1 MAAARILVVDDVPQ
15 NVKLLADVLAF
26 HGYDVVTASDGDEG
40 LQRVREDHP
49 DLVLLDVMMPRLNG
63 YDACRAI
70 RADPATALLPVV
82 MVTAL
87 DPAKER
93 VKGIEAG
100 ADDFLSKPINTPELL
115 ARVKSLLRI
124 KALIAQVEEGKRE
137 LAEMNRTLA
146 ARVAE
151 QVAEMERLG
160 RLRRFLSPKVAD
172 LIVTGKLDDPLA
184 THRREVVV
192 VFVDLR
198 GFTAFTEQV
207 EPEEVFAVLRAYH
220 AEIGRLVALHD
231 GTIEHFAGDGVMI
244 IFNDPVQLPD
254 PAMAA
259 VRMAIDMRESVDR
272 LAREWRRSGYE
283 LGCGIGVAQGYATIG
298 TIGFE
303 GRYDY
308 GTIGSVT
315 NLSARLCGEAAAG
328 QILLSQKVFAR
339 VESRIDSQPAGQL
352 TLKGFP
358 KPVGVHAVVAIRGE
372 AAAQSPDEPAGSTP

>member
-1 MAAARILVVDDVPQ
+1 MARILVVDDTPH
-15 NVKLLADVLAF
+15 NVKLLADLLASR
-26 HGYDVVTASDGDEG
+26 GYEVVTASDGDEA
-40 LQRVREDHP
+40 LLRVKDSKP

-63 YDACRAI
+63 YDTCRAI
-70 RADPATALLPVV
+70 RADPGTGILPVV

-87 DPAKER
+87 DPAGER
-93 VKGIEAG
+93 IKGIEAG
-100 ADDFLSKPINTPELL
+100 ADDFLTKPINTQELL

-124 KALIAQVEEGKRE
+124 QSLFQQVESQKRE
-137 LAEMNRTLA
+137 LADWNATLE
-146 ARVAE
+146 ARVEE
-151 QVAEMERLG
+151 QVAQLDRLA

-198 GFTAFTEQV
+198 GFTAFTEQA

-220 AEIGRLVALHD
+220 REIGRLVAEHD

-244 IFNDPVQLPD
+244 IFNDPVVLAD
-254 PAMAA
+254 PALAA
-259 VRMAIDMRESVDR
+259 VRMAVDVR
-272 LAREWRRSGYE
+272 AAVDALAQEWRRSGYR
-283 LGCGIGVAQGYATIG
+283 LGCGIGIALGYATIG

-315 NLSARLCGEAAAG
+315 NLAARLCAEAADG
-328 QILLSQKVFAR
+328 RILVSQKVHAR
-339 VESRIDSQPAGQL
+339 IEDRIDAQPAGEL
-352 TLKGFP
+352 ALKGFS
-358 KPVGVHAVVAIRGE
+358 KPVGVHAVVAIRVP
-372 AAAQSPDEPAGSTP
+372 AAAQSPDASPERSP

>member
-1 MAAARILVVDDVPQ
+1 MARILVVDDTPH
-15 NVKLLADVLAF
+15 NVKLLADLLASR
-26 HGYDVVTASDGDEG
+26 GYEVVTASDGDEA
-40 LQRVREDHP
+40 LLRVKDSKP

-63 YDACRAI
+63 YDTCRAI
-70 RADPATALLPVV
+70 RADPGTGILPVV

-87 DPAKER
+87 DPAGER
-93 VKGIEAG
+93 IKGIEAG
-100 ADDFLSKPINTPELL
+100 ADDFLTKPINTQELL

-124 KALIAQVEEGKRE
+124 QSLFQQVESQKRE
-137 LAEMNRTLA
+137 LADWNATLE
-146 ARVAE
+146 ARVEE
-151 QVAEMERLG
+151 QVAQLDRLA

-198 GFTAFTEQV
+198 GFTAFTEQA

-220 AEIGRLVALHD
+220 REIGRLVAEHD

-244 IFNDPVQLPD
+244 IFNDPVVLAD
-254 PAMAA
+254 PALAA
-259 VRMAIDMRESVDR
+259 VRMAVDVR
-272 LAREWRRSGYE
+272 AAVDALAQEWRRSGYR
-283 LGCGIGVAQGYATIG
+283 LGCGIGIALGYATIG

-315 NLSARLCGEAAAG
+315 NLAARLCAEAADG
-328 QILLSQKVFAR
+328 RILVSQKVHAR
-339 VESRIDSQPAGQL
+339 IEDRVDAQPAGEL
-352 TLKGFP
+352 ALKGFS
-358 KPVGVHAVVAIRGE
+358 KPVGVHAVVAIRVP
-372 AAAQSPDEPAGSTP
+372 AAAQSPDASPERSP